1 MQLNRYPSPSHDDI
15 KEKFS
20 AYRGFKYGKQG
31 TFLGVGSDEIID
43 LLIRVTC
50 TPGSGTGDKILSGL
64 TDLYSS
70 VHVLTL
76 RMMFQSAHLHT
87 ACIQSAHA

>member
-1 MQLNRYPSPSHDDI
+1 VEDDEYAAMQLNRYPSPSHDDI

-50 TPGSGTGDKILSGL
+50 TPGSNTGDKILSEQKL
-64 TDLYSS
+64 TYSEPPNS
-70 VHVLTL
+70 
-76 RMMFQSAHLHT
+76 
-87 ACIQSAHA
+87 C

>member
-50 TPGSGTGDKILSGL
+50 TPGSGTGDKILSKL
-64 TDLYSS
+64 LLPRMTS
-70 VHVLTL
+70 VSGMLIVLL
-76 RMMFQSAHLHT
+76 LS
-87 ACIQSAHA
+87 